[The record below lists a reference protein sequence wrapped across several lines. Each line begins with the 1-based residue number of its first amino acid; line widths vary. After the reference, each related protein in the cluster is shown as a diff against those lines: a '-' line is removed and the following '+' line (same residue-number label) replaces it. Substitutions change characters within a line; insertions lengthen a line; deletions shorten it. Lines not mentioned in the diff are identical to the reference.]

1 MLEKKAALAREKAK
15 TICLTKRI
23 CWIVIKIWV
32 FYLYF
37 YYVFFIINYNKQ
49 ELIYHI
55 HCFEYIFYHQ
65 SMTKES
71 CWFHKFLFYD
81 LYFESYALN
90 VSNISYS
97 TKHLYIYY
105 DLFLFTP
112 FVFLCSLLS
121 SAKYEYIF
129 GFNPTNSSI
138 GAPANSCFFYQ
149 SLITKVKHFFIVAKI
164 SLNFR
169 H

>member
-1 MLEKKAALAREKAK
+1 MLDKKDLLNSYEDLGFF
-15 TICLTKRI
+15 ICI
-23 CWIVIKIWV
+23 FI
-32 FYLYF
+32 
-37 YYVFFIINYNKQ
+37 VFFIINYNKQ

-121 SAKYEYIF
+121 STKYEYIF

-164 SLNFR
+164 L
-169 H
+169 

>member
-1 MLEKKAALAREKAK
+1 MLEKKAALAREKVK

-23 CWIVIKIWV
+23 CWIVMKIWFLLFV
-32 FYLYF
+32 FLLC
-37 YYVFFIINYNKQ
+37 FFIINYNKQ

-71 CWFHKFLFYD
+71 SWFHKFLFYD
-81 LYFESYALN
+81 LYFESHALN

-112 FVFLCSLLS
+112 FVFYAHCYHLLNTNTSLALIQQILQLEHQLIRVS
-121 SAKYEYIF
+121 F
-129 GFNPTNSSI
+129 TN
-138 GAPANSCFFYQ
+138 
-149 SLITKVKHFFIVAKI
+149 H
-164 SLNFR
+164 
-169 H
+169 